1 MKIIDIA
8 LLLAVCEAK
17 NKRPVYRSISNRPF
31 DSSVAEERLINE
43 RHKNNVKGES
53 HALVQAP

>member
-8 LLLAVCEAK
+8 LLAAVCEAK

-31 DSSVAEERLINE
+31 DS
-43 RHKNNVKGES
+43 
-53 HALVQAP
+53 